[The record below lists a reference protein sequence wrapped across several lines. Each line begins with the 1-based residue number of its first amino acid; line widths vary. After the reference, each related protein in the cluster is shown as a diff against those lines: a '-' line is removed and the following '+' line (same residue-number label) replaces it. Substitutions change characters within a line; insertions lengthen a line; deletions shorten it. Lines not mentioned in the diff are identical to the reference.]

1 MPGIGSV
8 GSEGSARGL
17 GSSRGSWCWWGCA
30 GTFEARGGLG
40 GCMVRGAT
48 GAVADRVLNRISG
61 EGREE
66 G

>member
-8 GSEGSARGL
+8 GSEGSVRGL
-17 GSSRGSWCWWGCA
+17 GGSMRSWCWWGCA
-30 GTFEARGGLG
+30 GAFEARGGLG

-48 GAVADRVLNRISG
+48 GAAADGVLNRISG